1 MTSQDLGEV
10 ALEQKTQTQTQ
21 PVPSSD
27 TMALDMNIDGTS
39 TRDETLH
46 ENESSDVSVLKPAP
60 APVLP
65 TDSVLEEVGAVKGLA
80 NVDEFA
86 SDQAVDAPTNSSLAS
101 QPESSPTLSQL
112 PPRNI
117 TMELQP
123 TTSTEAAQLESA
135 SQMDSVSAA
144 IEAAI
149 DDAAAPTGVPPI
161 IEVQQS
167 DLRHT
172 SPLESTQTTEDVAAE
187 PTQPTQEGLPDR
199 DFDLDGAQLPTP
211 QPEKESE
218 VAGISANLSDST
230 SARPETLPERPVAP
244 HATSP
249 PSVADHSTIVHEQA
263 TPPETM
269 VEPND
274 TEMLDAPLPLSAKIA
289 REREEDDADAMEPS
303 AKRTKTEDESFTAHN
318 GEGSEQVSQQAIG
331 TPISEYQVQVLSKA
345 ISTIVKTKHGINFKS
360 PVLELW
366 PALKGNYD
374 MKIERPIDLR
384 TMNSK
389 LVNHKYPFMESFTAD
404 LHLLYHNSESFNG
417 PIHDVT
423 QAASLVRKSLLEK
436 VANTPTEPYKPPK
449 KEKKSKPKRPS
460 PAPDTASRSHKAAPR
475 DNGASQATSSAP
487 STYAL
492 DPGTNLPIIRRDST
506 MENGDRPKRRIMPPK
521 SKDLVYQPVRSKNK
535 KASTELK
542 FCEEVLREVR
552 KDKHASVNAA
562 FQTPVDPV
570 ALNIPTY
577 FTVIKKPMD
586 LSTMDSKLKS
596 GAYSNANEF
605 EKDMRLMITN
615 CLKFNPPGNV
625 VHNIGR
631 AMERL
636 FDEQWSRKDQWI
648 QEHTPAAY
656 SPTSQSSDEGEDD
669 DEDEE
674 AQMNGG
680 KDSLAAAKELLLE
693 HQTKLITLM
702 SAKNPDSFVISM
714 QQDLVATV
722 QKRVVAEYAEAEKRK
737 TKKGKTAKAPK
748 KAAPPPK
755 KPSNSKKPGGRPKY
769 LGTLEKEVISAGMMD
784 LPEQLS
790 LSVLEDIRREQP
802 QLESGEDGTLELDID
817 VISQPLLW
825 KIYNLVMEHNPEV
838 EKAVKATMQQRESP
852 RVVAKPPPR
861 PKKNKPMSKIDQ
873 ERNIKALQ
881 QKLGTYERASS
892 GSHSQEPVMQSTE
905 HQTESSGDEPSDSE
919 EE

>member
-1 MTSQDLGEV
+1 MTSQHSDGI
-10 ALEQKTQTQTQ
+10 ALEQKTQTR

-46 ENESSDVSVLKPAP
+46 DNEPSDVSLLQPAP
-60 APVLP
+60 TPALL
-65 TDSVLEEVGAVKGLA
+65 TDTASKEVCGLNGSENLDA
-80 NVDEFA
+80 FA
-86 SDQAVDAPTNSSLAS
+86 SNQAVDAPANSSLAS
-101 QPESSPTLSQL
+101 QPESSPALPQL
-112 PPRNI
+112 PPNNTTI
-117 TMELQP
+117 EVQP
-123 TTSTEAAQLESA
+123 TASTEAAHLASA
-135 SQMDSVSAA
+135 SQIDSVAAA

-149 DDAAAPTGVPPI
+149 DDVSASTAVPPI
-161 IEVQQS
+161 IEGQES

-172 SPLESTQTTEDVAAE
+172 SPLESTQPTEDTVPE
-187 PTQPTQEGLPDR
+187 STQPTQESAPNP

-211 QPEKESE
+211 QPEKDTE
-218 VAGISANLSDST
+218 VASTGANVSDLT
-230 SARPETLPERPVAP
+230 SAQAAPLPESPLAP
-244 HATSP
+244 HTTSP
-249 PSVADHSTIVHEQA
+249 PSVADHSIVMHEQA
-263 TPPETM
+263 TPPEIIA
-269 VEPND
+269 EPKD
-274 TEMLDAPLPLSAKIA
+274 TEMLDAPQPSAKNA
-289 REREEDDADAMEPS
+289 REREEDDDDKMEPS
-303 AKRTKTEDESFTAHN
+303 AKRPKTEDGPFTAQN
-318 GEGSEQVSQQAIG
+318 GEASEQASQKVTG
-331 TPISEYQVQVLSKA
+331 TPISEHQVQVLSKA

-360 PVLELW
+360 PVIELW
-366 PALKGNYD
+366 PTLKGNYD
-374 MKIERPIDLR
+374 KKIERPIDLK

-389 LVNHKYPFMESFTAD
+389 LINHKYPFMESFTAD

-436 VANTPTEPYKPPK
+436 VANTPAEPYKPPK
-449 KEKKSKPKRPS
+449 KEKKSKPKRSS
-460 PAPDTASRSHKAAPR
+460 PAPESGSRSHKAASR
-475 DNGASQATSSAP
+475 DHGASHATSSAP
-487 STYAL
+487 PTYAL

-506 MENGDRPKRRIMPPK
+506 TENGDRPKRRIMPPK

-535 KASTELK
+535 KATTELK

-552 KDKHASVNAA
+552 KDKHSSINAA

-586 LSTMDSKLKS
+586 LSTMESKLKNS
-596 GAYSNANEF
+596 AYSNANEF

-656 SPTSQSSDEGEDD
+656 SPTSLSSDEGEDE

-737 TKKGKTAKAPK
+737 TKKGKAPKAPK
-748 KAAPPPK
+748 KAAAPPK
-755 KPSNSKKPGGRPKY
+755 RPNNPKKSGGRPKY
-769 LGTLEKEVISAGMMD
+769 LGTLEKEVISAGLMD
-784 LPEQLS
+784 LPEQFS

-802 QLESGEDGTLELDID
+802 QLESMEDGTLELDID

-825 KIYNLVMEHNPEV
+825 KIYNLIMEHNPEV

-852 RVVAKPPPR
+852 RVVAKQPAR
-861 PKKNKPMSKIDQ
+861 PKKNKPMSKVDQ

-905 HQTESSGDEPSDSE
+905 QQTESSGDESSDSE